1 MTNKQAIK
9 IIHDYGG
16 VLETASNIYG
26 VFGAP
31 VSILKNTKDEI
42 KLAIWLTLIS
52 CQDVNMITALIEGYS
67 SLALFIDDENSHQN
81 SDCQKFIEEHVGIKL
96 DGIKLEKLNK
106 CLISSQ
112 KIIDDKEQLRNDII
126 EHVPESFRHIF
137 A

>member
-9 IIHDYGG
+9 IIHNYGA

-26 VFGAP
+26 IFGAP

-52 CQDVNMITALIEGYS
+52 CQNEDLITALIESYS
-67 SLALFIDDENSHQN
+67 SLALFIDDKISHQN
-81 SDCQKFIEEHVGIKL
+81 SDCQKFIEENVSIKL
-96 DGIKLEKLNK
+96 DGNKLEKLNK

-112 KIIDDKEQLRNDII
+112 KILDDKEQLRNDII
-126 EHVPESFRHIF
+126 KHVPESFRHIYV
-137 A
+137 